1 MNTTQLKS
9 LIVACQKNKSKAQ
22 RKLFQQMYQFAMSI
36 ATRYGQNREETEEI
50 ANNALYKM
58 LAKIDQYKEHT
69 PFTLWV
75 RRIVINCG
83 IDYYRKYHK
92 NQSREIDIQAHSRNL
107 GENKLETE
115 YLLQMIR
122 RLSPKYRMVFNLFVM
137 EGYSH
142 EEIAKEMEISIGTS
156 KSNLSKARHKLQGW
170 VLAHQDQME
179 KYGK

>member
-1 MNTTQLKS
+1 MNRTQLKN
-9 LIVACQKNKSKAQ
+9 LIVACQKNKMKAQ
-22 RKLFQQMYQFAMSI
+22 RKLFQEMYQFAMSI

-58 LAKIDQYKEHT
+58 LAKIDQYKIHT
-69 PFTLWV
+69 PFKLWV

-92 NQSREIDIQAHSRNL
+92 NQSHEIDIQAHSRNL
-107 GENKLETE
+107 GEKKLETE

-142 EEIAKEMEISIGTS
+142 EEIAQEMEISIGTS
-156 KSNLSKARHKLQGW
+156 KSNLSKARQKLQGW